1 LKMNSQVV
9 SDLQSL
15 GGLTITSSDG
25 TTTILNTLESRLG
38 MAKELMRA
46 EVFSILFG
54 E

>member
-1 LKMNSQVV
+1 MNSQVV
-9 SDLQSL
+9 SDLHSL